1 MSNDQ
6 KSSPPQGYGH
16 DAKGAAGGKNVPD
29 GRVTVTHTEPIG
41 TVGGKGNGPQMIKFE
56 LDGQQVEAR
65 VGETIW
71 QVAKRQGREIPHLC
85 YSPAPDYRP
94 DGNCRACMVEIEG
107 ERVLAAS
114 CKRTP
119 AVGMKVKSA
128 SDRAIAAQKMVM
140 ELLVADQPARET
152 SHDPDSKF
160 WHWAEKVEVTESR
173 FPAAERW
180 QGDAS
185 HPAMRVNL
193 DACIQ
198 CGLCVRACREVQVN
212 DVIGMAYRNHGAKIV
227 FDFDDPMGE
236 STCVACGECVQAC
249 PTGALMP
256 AVMLDENQTR
266 VTYAD
271 RKVNS
276 LCPYCGVGCQVTY
289 EVKDEKV
296 IYAEG
301 RDGPANHNR
310 LCVKGR
316 FGFDYIHHPNR
327 LTKPLVRLPERE
339 EGRQRP
345 GRSGKPVHAFP
356 RSFLGRSARHRGK
369 GPRQNSRREG
379 PQGAG
384 RLRLGQ
390 GIERRGLSVPE
401 ARPDRFRLQQCRPL
415 HAALPCFV
423 GRGFVRR
430 Y

>member
-1 MSNDQ
+1 MTKIQ
-6 KSSPPQGYGH
+6 
-16 DAKGAAGGKNVPD
+16 
-29 GRVTVTHTEPIG
+29 
-41 TVGGKGNGPQMIKFE
+41 FE
-56 LDGQQVEAR
+56 LDGKMVEAR
-65 VGETIW
+65 PGETIW
-71 QVAKRQGREIPHLC
+71 QVAKRQGTEIPHLC

-119 AVGMKVKSA
+119 SVGMKVKSA
-128 SDRAIAAQKMVM
+128 SARATTAQKMVM
-140 ELLVADQPARET
+140 ELLVADQPARDT

-160 WHWAEKVEVTESR
+160 WHWAEKTGVTESR

-180 QGDAS
+180 TADVS

-212 DVIGMAYRNHGAKIV
+212 DVIGMAYRNHDSKIV

-256 AVMLDENQTR
+256 AVMLDDKQTR

-271 RKVNS
+271 RKVDS

-289 EVKDEKV
+289 QVKDEKV

-327 LTKPLVRLPERE
+327 LTKPLVR
-339 EGRQRP
+339 
-345 GRSGKPVHAFP
+345 
-356 RSFLGRSARHRGK
+356 
-369 GPRQNSRREG
+369 
-379 PQGAG
+379 
-384 RLRLGQ
+384 
-390 GIERRGLSVPE
+390 
-401 ARPDRFRLQQCRPL
+401 
-415 HAALPCFV
+415 
-423 GRGFVRR
+423 
-430 Y
+430 